1 MMWGL
6 VVNSNYKILIAEIDK
21 KIAELKKK
29 KIFSDEIAEL
39 SLLRELLVEQ
49 NPYENISNPTR

>member
-1 MMWGL
+1 M
-6 VVNSNYKILIAEIDK
+6 NSDYKNLILEIDK

-39 SLLRELLVEQ
+39 SLLRELLAEQ
-49 NPYENISNPTR
+49 IPYENISNSTR